1 MICVLGILFGT
12 KVKVGLE
19 RERERERSNIVA
31 PSNIG
36 KKEKE

>member
-1 MICVLGILFGT
+1 
-12 KVKVGLE
+12 VKVGL
-19 RERERERSNIVA
+19 ERERERSNIVA

>member
-1 MICVLGILFGT
+1 MTFWNQGEGW
-12 KVKVGLE
+12 VG
-19 RERERERSNIVA
+19 ERERERSNIVA